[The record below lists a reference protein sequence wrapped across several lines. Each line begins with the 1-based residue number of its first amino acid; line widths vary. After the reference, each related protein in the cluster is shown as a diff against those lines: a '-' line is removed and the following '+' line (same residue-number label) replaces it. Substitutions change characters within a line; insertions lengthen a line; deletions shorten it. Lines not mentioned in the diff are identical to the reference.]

1 MSAELYGLVQS
12 KITTDDIQAF
22 KAQAKKMKDATEN
35 EIGTISYDFF
45 ISEEKREVFIVEK
58 YADDKA
64 FMAHMEQFL
73 QEEFIPK
80 ILTMMEL
87 TSLKM
92 LGPVTEEI
100 DDFFAKGGWT
110 YDAYPLA
117 I

>member
-1 MSAELYGLVQS
+1 
-12 KITTDDIQAF
+12 
-22 KAQAKKMKDATEN
+22 MKDATKN

-45 ISEEKREVFIVEK
+45 INEEKREVFIVEK
-58 YADDKA
+58 YADAKA

-87 TSLKM
+87 NSIRILFKF
-92 LGPVTEEI
+92 TEEI

-117 I
+117 M

>member
-1 MSAELYGLVQS
+1 MV
-12 KITTDDIQAF
+12 
-22 KAQAKKMKDATEN
+22 
-35 EIGTISYDFF
+35 
-45 ISEEKREVFIVEK
+45 
-58 YADDKA
+58 
-64 FMAHMEQFL
+64 HMEQFL

-100 DDFFAKGGWT
+100 DDFFANGGWT

-117 I
+117 M